1 MKRFLKVSSLIIA
14 ILLSVN
20 IVKAEECENL
30 RMYAKSDFST
40 FGDVMMKYGSND
52 SYYYIHKLKDGLGS
66 TFSAY
71 CRNAGIWGGKSR
83 EETQVEFSCD
93 HTVFDA
99 TSEDEATRTYD
110 AGIIAI
116 LKNGYSTRNP
126 NPTTLTTDREYAAT
140 NVALRVY
147 EMFWPDLNTNGG
159 NGTDLHKAH
168 QYYVNLWLDDAQI
181 QKLLKE
187 TVGKIRSK
195 FDNAIT
201 VNSWKENGVVITS
214 EIENEAKRLVILGLE
229 AAKYYKQNGAASL
242 KGIDQKPYKE
252 KEAVSTDS
260 DGNKTYKTSLTY
272 TFEADK
278 FKSNDAYIKINFGCS
293 DCSKYGVNYTLY
305 INNEEVNQNIS
316 NINLVKYLKSGS
328 GTIEFKI
335 VFSGSS
341 NTYHCEELN
350 YTLNLEW
357 FDETISV
364 EAYNMH
370 RKGCASTSA
379 CQNFYL
385 LYATDVSTKKTINNS
400 IELCSLSCKEAETS
414 CRAGN
419 SDACQIFNKKYGGN
433 CAECTTYINNAAC
446 SKEDSNININEGYD
460 VDTANCGNITEDNN
474 LNVLQ
479 CIINN
484 EDAAGNSYKATNLLS
499 NEFCSVF
506 CKEDYQFTLPG
517 IKEVNSGRYFSL
529 KASVKGAKTCY
540 TSKIDEDG
548 TFNSQLEAARQKVI
562 TAYNEW
568 AKYDAIV
575 NAEFQYVGETGNKYK
590 DGEKYKDTCTKR
602 VKNADGTVTT
612 EEYSC
617 TKCRYTTEHD
627 CFTSQYKKETMYITY
642 SISGEPSRTRF
653 SETYG
658 SATGSSKR
666 CSAGSCTKSTYQDEY
681 NAKGYEAKL
690 KSTESTLKSAI
701 NTYISIINRY
711 NSCSGVNTVS
721 YNIKLNS
728 SNTNG
733 WKMSYKYDPKI
744 SFWYEESYMNSILK
758 DELETI
764 GSVNIGSMTQ
774 KVCTSDTNNSYTNCS
789 SGWQNNINK
798 NDTTRQFVCKQNGST
813 YTCGYENII
822 ISKAKYVKQEMT
834 SSSEHITPTQ
844 FYTIYPTGAIV
855 VAEDGANI
863 ENSSELTNKLPVGL
877 GTTQG
882 VYTYALKVSNLGEYY
897 NSSKLGRIW
906 GNKNSVVVNVLENA
920 EEGNSCTKE
929 GALKEAV
936 KVDKTTISN
945 GVYVCAYK
953 VNCPTC
959 DVDCE
964 PNCKN
969 PGCPSNKCP
978 VECDNCIYTNN
989 SANISYKPISPGNI
1003 NPNDR
1008 EMGINWKYDKNS
1020 ISTALELKAY
1030 ATTQEIEE
1038 LGETIYDVNY
1048 EDTSNSDAEFAMHIK
1063 LDAKMITKIRDYNDK
1078 YENNGGYAN
1087 NTLKCYD
1094 HVNSND
1100 GKTYSNVY
1108 CYSTF
1113 IDELL
1118 YDSNTKNN
1126 IDIVGN
1132 RIIGTNA
1139 ESSDTLRKKNTQ
1151 TSGYWTTWSEANTNK
1166 WKITTTK
1173 GIAYYK
1179 QNYSEIGI
1187 GPSWK

>member
-1 MKRFLKVSSLIIA
+1 MKRFLKVSSLIIV
-14 ILLSVN
+14 ILLSIN
-20 IVKAEECENL
+20 IVQAEECENL
-30 RMYAKSDFST
+30 KMYAKSDFST
-40 FGDVMMKYGSND
+40 FGDVVMKYGSND
-52 SYYYIHKLKDGLGS
+52 SNYYIHKLKDGLGS

-159 NGTDLHKAH
+159 NGENLHKAH

-195 FDNAIT
+195 FDDAIT
-201 VNSWKENGVVITS
+201 VNSWKENGIVITS

-242 KGIDQKPYKE
+242 KGVDQKPYKE

-260 DGNKTYKTSLTY
+260 NGNKTYKTSLTY

-278 FKSNDAYIKINFGCS
+278 FKSKDAYIKINFGCS
-293 DCSKYGVNYTLY
+293 ECSKYGVNYTLY
-305 INNEEVNQNIS
+305 INDEEVNQNIS
-316 NINLVKYLKSGS
+316 NINLVKYLKNGN

-370 RKGCASTSA
+370 RKGCTSTSA
-379 CQNFYL
+379 CQNFYV

-446 SKEDSNININEGYD
+446 SSEDSNININEGYD
-460 VDTANCGNITEDNN
+460 VDTANCGNVTEDNN

-562 TAYNEW
+562 DAWNEW
-568 AKYDAIV
+568 NKWYTGSNTQTDSEDKTVTACCNGGTYYYTNYFRKWKYL
-575 NAEFQYVGETGNKYK
+575 QYSLDGSNYYDTEELRSNGSSSCSCHKVKETY
-590 DGEKYKDTCTKR
+590 TKT
-602 VKNADGTVTT
+602 DGTT
-612 EEYSC
+612 
-617 TKCRYTTEHD
+617 
-627 CFTSQYKKETMYITY
+627 
-642 SISGEPSRTRF
+642 GTRRVC
-653 SETYG
+653 G
-658 SATGSSKR
+658 S
-666 CSAGSCTKSTYQDEY
+666 GSCTTKNGKSSDIE
-681 NAKGYEAKL
+681 NNINSNLSSA
-690 KSTESTLKSAI
+690 ESTLKSAI
-701 NTYISIINRY
+701 NTYTSIINRY

-764 GSVNIGSMTQ
+764 SESVNIGSMTQ
-774 KVCTSDTNNSYTNCS
+774 QVCTSDTNNSYKSCS
-789 SGWQNNINK
+789 SGWQSSISK
-798 NDTTRQFVCKQNGST
+798 NDTTSQFVCKQNGSV

-844 FYTIYPTGAIV
+844 FYTIYSTGAIV
-855 VAEDGANI
+855 AAEAGNKNNI

-897 NSSKLGRIW
+897 NNSKLGRIW
-906 GNKNSVVVNVLENA
+906 GSKNSVVVKVLEDA

-953 VNCPTC
+953 VNCPDCPVEC
-959 DVDCE
+959 D
-964 PNCKN
+964 PTCKN
-969 PGCPSNKCP
+969 PDCPDGSCP

-1048 EDTSNSDAEFAMHIK
+1048 EDTLNSDAEFAMHIK
-1063 LDAKMITKIRDYNDK
+1063 LDTKLINKIRTYNDK

-1100 GKTYSNVY
+1100 GKTYSNIY

-1118 YDSNTKNN
+1118 CDSNTKDN
-1126 IDIVGN
+1126 IK
-1132 RIIGTNA
+1132 IIGDRRKIADNCD
-1139 ESSDTLRKKNTQ
+1139 EEDTDRLRKNETQ

-1166 WKITTTK
+1166 WKITTEK